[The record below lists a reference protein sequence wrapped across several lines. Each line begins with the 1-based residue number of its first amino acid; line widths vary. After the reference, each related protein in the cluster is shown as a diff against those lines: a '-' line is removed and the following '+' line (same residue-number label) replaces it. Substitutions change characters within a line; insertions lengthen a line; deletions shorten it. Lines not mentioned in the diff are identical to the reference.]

1 MCLYMGETYMIIH
14 VQHIRHVMLCYVGMC
29 LCICTWICICV
40 CIYNRKTR
48 LCACIHACVSLR
60 TCTHTQT
67 HTHTS
72 IYLSTYL
79 SIYLYICTHMCMHMG
94 VHICIHMHV
103 KTHTC
108 VQTYSMHVR
117 MNYRRQYVL
126 VSACTCARIPSS
138 RSPYKAP
145 HIKQVCGMVT
155 QKGTKLNVRRI
166 MNTKKLLYVH
176 IYI

>member
-1 MCLYMGETYMIIH
+1 
-14 VQHIRHVMLCYVGMC
+14 
-29 LCICTWICICV
+29 
-40 CIYNRKTR
+40 
-48 LCACIHACVSLR
+48 
-60 TCTHTQT
+60 
-67 HTHTS
+67 
-72 IYLSTYL
+72 
-79 SIYLYICTHMCMHMG
+79 MCMHMG

-176 IYI
+176 IYIEICLFVHTHTHP

>member
-1 MCLYMGETYMIIH
+1 MIIH
-14 VQHIRHVMLCYVGMC
+14 VQHIRHVMLCYVMLCGHVFVHMHMNLHMC
-29 LCICTWICICV
+29 MYLQQKDTTVCV
-40 CIYNRKTR
+40 HTCMCKLAYMYT
-48 LCACIHACVSLR
+48 HAD
-60 TCTHTQT
+60 T
-67 HTHTS
+67 HTH
-72 IYLSTYL
+72 L
-79 SIYLYICTHMCMHMG
+79 SIYLPIYLSIYICTHMCMHMG